1 MGSKP
6 KAPAPINVQQVAGEQ
21 KTQNTA
27 NLGQQQAY
35 NRPDQQNQ
43 FGSTLQWR
51 QTGTDANGNPT
62 FEQTQSLGGTGQ
74 QFASGF
80 SGLGQKYIDA
90 ANARPEDLNSTGAF
104 DRAQQLWESTN
115 APILQRQ
122 QDALD
127 TKLKNQGF
135 TADSEGYK
143 NAMGDLAKQQG
154 DTRNSAEL
162 SWQNSIFNQGLQNR
176 AEQLGE
182 LNPGVNYG
190 NQAIT
195 GGFQGTNNLG
205 VPNVDL
211 TSLYNAQQQQA
222 QQNYQNQLQSYNGML
237 GGIAGL
243 GGTIIGSA
251 LGGPIGASLGGS
263 LGSSLGGGGATFSGT
278 LAKPGELPWLTKT
291 GSGGAP

>member
-21 KTQNTA
+21 KAQNTA

-62 FEQTQSLGGTGQ
+62 FEQTQNLGGAGQ

-80 SGLGQKYIDA
+80 SGLGQQYIDA
-90 ANARPEDLNSTGAF
+90 ASNRPDNLSSTGAF
-104 DRAQQLWESTN
+104 DQANSLWHSIN
-115 APILQRQ
+115 DPNIQRQ
-122 QDALD
+122 SDQLD

-143 NAMGDLAKQQG
+143 NAMRDLGDQQAR
-154 DTRNSAEL
+154 DANQFQLSA
-162 SWQNSIFNQGLQNR
+162 QNQIFGQGLQNR
-176 AEQLGE
+176 QEQLSE

-211 TSLYNAQQQQA
+211 TQLYNQNQQQQ

-243 GGTIIGSA
+243 GGTVLGGALASPWLGSA
-251 LGGPIGASLGGS
+251 LGY
-263 LGSSLGGGGATFSGT
+263 TT
-278 LAKPGELPWLTKT
+278 QKK
-291 GSGGAP
+291 